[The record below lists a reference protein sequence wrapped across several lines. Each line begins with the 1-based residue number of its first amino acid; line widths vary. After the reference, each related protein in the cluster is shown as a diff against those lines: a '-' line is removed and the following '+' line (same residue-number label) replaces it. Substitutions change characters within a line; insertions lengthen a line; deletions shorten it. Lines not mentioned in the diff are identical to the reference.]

1 MKKKFISFSIALYLL
16 SLGVWAAKKSQ
27 SELPGNYKKWLEEEV
42 IYIISSTEKDV
53 FLQMETDRERELFIK
68 AFWKHRDPT
77 SGTPE
82 NEFKNEHSR
91 RINYANY
98 TFGRSVPKP
107 GWKTDRG
114 RIYIILGEPRDIERF
129 TGEVQIHNSEIWF
142 YQGLA
147 KYSLPTVFNLVFFQK
162 GGIGE
167 YILYSPTNDG
177 PQALLTSYF
186 GDQTNYLAAFRALK
200 KLNPSLAR
208 VSLTLIPGESASF
221 GRPTLASDM
230 LIQNVFS
237 VPQKQIKDKYA
248 EKFLKF
254 KDLVEVE
261 YTANYIDNDSSVR
274 IIKDSTSGLF
284 FVHYVVELTKFSVQ
298 QYQEKYSAHLKI
310 NGKVA
315 NLGGKTIYQY
325 EGSFSVDLDKAKLES
340 IIYRPLDLYDMFPL
354 LPGRYQ
360 FSVIIKNEVSK
371 EFTTL
376 EEEIT
381 VPGPESKPR
390 MSSLILG
397 YKMDH
402 VSSALKELRPFM
414 LGFNQIFHQPKNI
427 FHPKESL
434 YLSLQ
439 ILGLNSEQHQSGALT
454 FKFFKGD
461 ELFYEVSKGLSECQE
476 GVNFVESFPLQEFPP
491 GYYRIKVAFLDG
503 ELEILTK
510 QEEFT
515 ITSASVMPRPW
526 IHYNKLSPPDD
537 PVYAFILGKQHLNRG
552 ETEKAVIKLD
562 EAYRKKPDSLNYAF
576 GLAQV
581 YFALKS
587 YVQTIQILHPFS
599 DSKKTPYQVYLIL
612 GKSQQAL
619 GEYHKA
625 ISTYQK
631 AISHYGI
638 NIILLNSLGDCYYS
652 RGIRDEALTAWEK
665 SLEIKSDQPDIRKKI
680 KEIKK

>member
-53 FLQMETDRERELFIK
+53 FLQMETDREREMFIQ
-68 AFWKHRDPT
+68 AFWKQRDPT
-77 SGTPE
+77 PGTPE
-82 NEFKNEHSR
+82 NEFKNEHYR
-91 RINYANY
+91 RIDYANY

-129 TGEVQIHNSEIWF
+129 TGEVQIHNSEVWF

-147 KYSLPTVFNLVFFQK
+147 KYGLPTGFNLVFFQK

-167 YILYSPTNDG
+167 YVLYSPTNDG

-186 GDQTNYLAAFRALK
+186 GDQTNYLTAFRALK

-230 LIQNVFS
+230 LIQNVFL
-237 VPQKQIKDKYA
+237 VPQKQIKDIYA

-284 FVHYVVELTKFSVQ
+284 FVHYAVELKELSVQ

-315 NLGGKTIYQY
+315 NSEGKTVYQY
-325 EGSFSVDLDKAKLES
+325 ESSFSVDFDKAKLENV
-340 IIYRPLDLYDMFPL
+340 IYRPFDLFDMFPL
-354 LPGRYQ
+354 LPGRYR

-376 EEEIT
+376 DEEIT
-381 VPGPESKPR
+381 VPEPESKPR

-402 VSSALKELRPFM
+402 VTSGLNELRPFM
-414 LGFNQIFHQPKNI
+414 LGFNQIFHQPRNI
-427 FHPKESL
+427 FHPKENL

-439 ILGLNSEQHQSGALT
+439 ILGLNSEQPQNGTLT

-461 ELFYEVSKGLSECQE
+461 ELFYEISKGLSEYQE
-476 GVNFVESFPLQEFPP
+476 RVNFVESFPLQDFPP
-491 GYYRIKVAFLDG
+491 GYYRVKVAFLDG
-503 ELEILTK
+503 ELEILTE
-510 QEEFT
+510 QEEFA
-515 ITSASVMPRPW
+515 ITSSSVMPRPW
-526 IHYNKLSPPDD
+526 IHYKKMLPPDD

-562 EAYRKKPDSLNYAF
+562 EAYRKKPDSLNYAL
-576 GLAQV
+576 GLAQA

-587 YVQTIQILHPFS
+587 YIQTKQILLPFS
-599 DSKKTPYQVYLIL
+599 GSEKTPYQVYLIL

-619 GEYHKA
+619 GEYNEA
-625 ISTYQK
+625 ISTYHR

-638 NIILLNSLGDCYYS
+638 NIILLNSLGDCFYGL
-652 RGIRDEALTAWEK
+652 GIGDEALTAWEK
-665 SLEIKSDQPDIRKKI
+665 SLEINPDQPEIQKKI